1 MLLIKAVTAFM
12 AVSQMMDQEQDFNT
26 AYTLL
31 TLKRKLQPHAEFFTQ
46 NELKLAS
53 EYGEQDEKGNVIYDE
68 IGRFKFK
75 SPEAG
80 MEYNRKKIE
89 LGSVEVEEDWTKKSI
104 KRPERIKPAQLEALQ
119 DFIVFEE

>member
-1 MLLIKAVTAFM
+1 M

-46 NELKLAS
+46 NELKLAG
-53 EYGEQDEKGNVIYDE
+53 EYGEKDEHGNVIYDE
-68 IGRFKFK
+68 KGRFKFK

-89 LGSVEVEEDWTKKSI
+89 LGSVEIEEEWTPKHL
-104 KRPERIKPAQLEALQ
+104 KRPDRIKPAQLEALQ